1 LHPAVIAKIC
11 LAPGT
16 GLSKTCG
23 ATQGGQ
29 TWHGQ
34 TLGGQTLGG
43 QLSLYA
49 KFVWATDSTANM
61 QPAYRIER
69 LFNLTVS
76 ISV

>member
-1 LHPAVIAKIC
+1 MHSSVK
-11 LAPGT
+11 
-16 GLSKTCG
+16 SG
-23 ATQGGQ
+23 ATRGGQ

-43 QLSLYA
+43 QLNSYA
-49 KFVWATDSTANM
+49 TFVWATDSTANL

-69 LFNLTVS
+69 LFDLTVS